1 VVNIIDDPDG
11 YTVHRWPRYGTRIR
25 WIIVHDPAAD
35 RARPEAILRVLRRN
49 STGASYNE
57 LIYRPTGGGE
67 PESHV
72 LSDPSEYVGH
82 AGAQTRIPKTAVRN
96 GAVNRTTWGL
106 SVCTYGRSIERTDP
120 DLWDGLVRLI
130 AHRIRQFELPD
141 AGVAL
146 AHREVSTTPGRRTD
160 PRGISMDYLRAA
172 VAERLAQS

>member
-1 VVNIIDDPDG
+1 MVNIIDDPDG

-82 AGAQTRIPKTAVRN
+82 AGVQTRIPKTAVRN
-96 GAVNRTTWGL
+96 GAVNRHRPRP
-106 SVCTYGRSIERTDP
+106 VGRTGAADCSPHPAVRT
-120 DLWDGLVRLI
+120 
-130 AHRIRQFELPD
+130 A
-141 AGVAL
+141 
-146 AHREVSTTPGRRTD
+146 GRR
-160 PRGISMDYLRAA
+160 RRAG
-172 VAERLAQS
+172 SP